1 MAPFYDVRRRVCVLS
16 VALLLHICCFEVVFS
31 AFGLLK
37 NEGQQ
42 GGQRGRPDRNFSM
55 ATFQGTQQLKFKR
68 KVEAFFLS
76 LRMNAQHSQGLA
88 KMKNETRLKVL
99 IYERETYG
107 QNGQN

>member
-1 MAPFYDVRRRVCVLS
+1 
-16 VALLLHICCFEVVFS
+16 
-31 AFGLLK
+31 
-37 NEGQQ
+37 
-42 GGQRGRPDRNFSM
+42 M